1 MKGFEIHGQAD
12 TIELTVML
20 TEPSASYTVADQ
32 ERMTQANN
40 YFAWQGQLVTRELGR
55 RVIEVGAGIGN
66 FTRLLLDRDAVFA
79 MDVEPACVDRL
90 RRRFAE
96 HSNVQVMVGD
106 AANQAFRDLARFEP
120 DSCVCLN
127 VLEHV
132 PDDRAALENMRAAL
146 TPGGII
152 VLLVPA
158 FPALYG
164 PIDRNLGHCRRYTR
178 RTLTQNARASG
189 LAIRKMHYVNLAGF
203 FGWWI
208 NAHLL
213 KLRAQSPAQ
222 IGFFD
227 RYIVPPMA
235 RIERAVPPPFGQSL
249 FAVFEKA

>member
-1 MKGFEIHGQAD
+1 
-12 TIELTVML
+12 ML

-40 YFAWQGQLVTRELGR
+40 YFAWQGRLVTRELGR

-66 FTRLLLDRDAVFA
+66 FTRLLLDREAVFA

-90 RRRFAE
+90 RKRFAE
-96 HSNVQVMVGD
+96 HVNVQVMVGD
-106 AANQAFRDLARFEP
+106 AASGALRDLTSFEP
-120 DSCVCLN
+120 DSCVCIN

-132 PDDRAALENMRAAL
+132 EDDHAALENMRAAL
-146 TPGGII
+146 TVGGVI

-164 PIDRNLGHCRRYTR
+164 PIDRNLGHYRRYTR
-178 RTLTQNARASG
+178 RNLIQTARAAR
-189 LAIRKMHYVNLAGF
+189 LVIRKMHYVNMAGF

-213 KLRAQSPAQ
+213 RLPSQSPAQ

-227 RYIVPPMA
+227 RYIVPPLS
-235 RIERAVPPPFGQSL
+235 RIEGALPPPFGQSL
-249 FAVFEKA
+249 FAVLEKA